1 MSSELITI
9 LTTSLFILFLL
20 GIVSALMYSISK
32 WMKDTDTTRGAG
44 DLTAS
49 FLHIP
54 FRR

>member
-9 LTTSLFILFLL
+9 LTTSLFILFVL

-32 WMKDTDTTRGAG
+32 WVQDTDTTRGAG

-49 FLHIP
+49 FLHHL

>member
-20 GIVSALMYSISK
+20 GIISALMYTISK
-32 WMKDTDTTRGAG
+32 WVNDTDTTRGAG
-44 DLTAS
+44 DLMAS
-49 FLHIP
+49 FLRLP

>member
-1 MSSELITI
+1 MSRELITI
-9 LTTSLFILFLL
+9 LTTSLFILFVL
-20 GIVSALMYSISK
+20 GISSALMYSISK
-32 WMKDTDTTRGAG
+32 WVKDTDTTRGEG

>member
-9 LTTSLFILFLL
+9 LTTSLFFVFLL
-20 GIVSALMYSISK
+20 GIISALLYSLSK
-32 WMKDTDTTRGAG
+32 WVNDTDAKRGAG
-44 DLTAS
+44 DLMAS

>member
-20 GIVSALMYSISK
+20 GIIWALMYSLSK
-32 WMKDTDTTRGAG
+32 WVQDTDTTRGAG
-44 DLTAS
+44 DLTAT

>member
-1 MSSELITI
+1 MSSELINI

-20 GIVSALMYSISK
+20 GIISALMYSIST
-32 WMKDTDTTRGAG
+32 WVKDTDTTRDAG

-49 FLHIP
+49 FLHNL

>member
-9 LTTSLFILFLL
+9 LTTSLFILFVL
-20 GIVSALMYSISK
+20 GIISALMYSISK
-32 WMKDTDTTRGAG
+32 WVKDTDTARGAG
-44 DLTAS
+44 DQTAS